1 MSKNKIIG
9 VIGSIL
15 IILGTFFT
23 FAKVE
28 VFGMSANASLI
39 QGFKGV
45 IILIIGIINLIIFM
59 YDEIQN
65 KVTFIKKF
73 AVLKNNKVIMIISA
87 IVLAIV
93 LLTAISVNFGDGSE
107 FTSLSLGFYSTLIGS
122 IMCIIAGRK
131 IEE

>member
-28 VFGMSANASLI
+28 VFGVTARASLI
-39 QGFKGV
+39 DGFKGI
-45 IILIIGIINLIIFM
+45 IILLIGIINLIIFM

>member
-28 VFGMSANASLI
+28 VFGVTARASLI
-39 QGFKGV
+39 DGFKGI
-45 IILIIGIINLIIFM
+45 IILLIGIINLIIFM

-122 IMCIIAGRK
+122 IMCIIAGKK

>member
-28 VFGMSANASLI
+28 VFGVTARASLI
-39 QGFKGV
+39 DGFKGI
-45 IILIIGIINLIIFM
+45 IILLIGIINLIIFM

-93 LLTAISVNFGDGSE
+93 LITAISVNFGDGSE

>member
-28 VFGMSANASLI
+28 VFGVTARASLI
-39 QGFKGV
+39 DGFKGI
-45 IILIIGIINLIIFM
+45 IILFIGIINLIIFM

-65 KVTFIKKF
+65 KVTFIKKI

-93 LLTAISVNFGDGSE
+93 LITAISVNFGDGSE

>member
-28 VFGMSANASLI
+28 VFGVTARASLI
-39 QGFKGV
+39 DGFKGI
-45 IILIIGIINLIIFM
+45 IILFIGIINLIIFM

-65 KVTFIKKF
+65 KITFIKKL
-73 AVLKNNKVIMIISA
+73 AVLKNNKLIMIISIIA
-87 IVLAIV
+87 LVIVLI
-93 LLTAISVNFGDGSE
+93 TAISANTGDGAE
-107 FTSLSLGFYSTLIGS
+107 YTTLSLGFYATLIGS
-122 IMCIIAGRK
+122 ILCIVSAKK
-131 IEE
+131 IEV